1 MELRHL
7 RCFLALAEE
16 LHFGRAAEK
25 VHVDQSPFSRTIKEL
40 EEELGAQLF
49 TRNTRNTRLTLAGKA
64 FLERVPR
71 IFAALDQARDGVQSA
86 ANGFH
91 GQLRIALSDCIT
103 PSRLSTLLAQC
114 RDEDPEIEVRL
125 FEVPLS
131 QQLKGLHD
139 DLYDVGFSMV
149 GAVGDGIVAIP
160 AWQDELM
167 VVMHSRHPLLDYRR
181 VPLEKVL
188 EQRLVLG
195 DPATCLGYTQQV
207 DHFLQKRDEELL
219 IRQRVA
225 SFDAMMVL
233 VSAGLAVGFAGAAHI
248 AFNREPGVKGRQ
260 LAGAPHMLTTYLL
273 RRDAE
278 PSPMLVRFME
288 RVVKLDAAGVESAA
302 DDSQ

>member
-40 EEELGAQLF
+40 EEELGAPLF
-49 TRNTRNTRLTLAGKA
+49 TRNTRNTRLTHPGKA
-64 FLERVPR
+64 FQERVPR
-71 IFAALDQARDGVQSA
+71 IFAALEQARDGAQSA

-91 GQLRIALSDCIT
+91 GQLRVALSDCIT
-103 PSRLSTLLAQC
+103 PSRLSTLLAQY
-114 RDEDPEIEVRL
+114 REEDPEIEVRL

-131 QQLKGLHD
+131 QQIKGLHD
-139 DLYDVGFSMV
+139 DLYDIGFSMV
-149 GAVGDGIVAIP
+149 DAVGEGIVAIP

-167 VVMHSRHPLLDYRR
+167 VAMHSRHPLLDYRR
-181 VPLEKVL
+181 VPLDKVL

-195 DPATCLGYTQQV
+195 DPAACLGYTQQV
-207 DHFLQKRDEELL
+207 DRFLQKRDEELL

-225 SFDAMMVL
+225 SFDVMMVL

-260 LAGAPHMLTTYLL
+260 LAGVPHMLTTYLL
-273 RRDAE
+273 RRNAE
-278 PSPMLVRFME
+278 PSPMLARFME
-288 RVVKLDAAGVESAA
+288 RVARINAAGGESA
-302 DDSQ
+302 DDDA